1 MKGAA
6 YGRSFLFSL
15 ALHRA
20 AHYAQG
26 ACNGGEYGDEEFEDF
41 FPVDSHRVESLGV
54 RVNG

>member
-41 FPVDSHRVESLGV
+41 FPVDSHRVERLGLEL
-54 RVNG
+54 RV